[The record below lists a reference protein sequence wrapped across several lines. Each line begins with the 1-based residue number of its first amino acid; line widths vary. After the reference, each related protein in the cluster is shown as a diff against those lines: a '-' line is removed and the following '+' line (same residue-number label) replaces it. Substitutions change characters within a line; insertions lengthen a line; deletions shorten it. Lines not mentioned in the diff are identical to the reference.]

1 MPYNLAR
8 AHRHLGMRTQT
19 QTQTTVRDKARQPD
33 ILRAMTF
40 RVGNAGW
47 SIPARLRPSFGD
59 APNGLAR
66 YARLLDCVEINS
78 SFYRPHARTTYE
90 KWAATVPRGF
100 RFSVKAPQRIT
111 HELALAGSRRDVD
124 AFLAQVAGLGT
135 KLGCVLV
142 QLPPSAAFVPARART
157 FFALLRARHDGPVA
171 LEPRHASWFE
181 DRADTLLAR
190 LAISRVA
197 ADPARVPAAAEPGGD
212 TSFRYWRWHGSPR
225 MYWSDY
231 GPERLAT
238 LASAMRA
245 GRGQRWCIFDNT
257 GWGHSVDNALSLT
270 ERLRRK

>member
-1 MPYNLAR
+1 MP
-8 AHRHLGMRTQT
+8 TQA
-19 QTQTTVRDKARQPD
+19 QTTARDNARRRD
-33 ILRAMTF
+33 TLRAMTF
-40 RVGNAGW
+40 RIGNAGW
-47 SIPARLRPSFGD
+47 SIPAALRPRFGD